1 VKLYVTPTIN
11 SDSMIIM
18 AIRPE
23 VSSVTGY
30 SDNIPIVE
38 KSETNTTVMVKD
50 GVTVLIGGLVR
61 EEVRESIRGV
71 PILSRIPILGMLFRS
86 KTSQKVK
93 SEMAI
98 LITPYIIDG
107 GITTVE
113 AQEKA
118 TTEVLK
124 K

>member
-1 VKLYVTPTIN
+1 MVPDFGAFHIESLGVAGETAGKTKPNCLI
-11 SDSMIIM
+11 
-18 AIRPE
+18 
-23 VSSVTGY
+23 G
-30 SDNIPIVE
+30 E
-38 KSETNTTVMVKD
+38 KAETNTTVMVKD

-61 EEVRESIRGV
+61 EEVRESIRGI

-93 SEMAI
+93 SELAI
-98 LITPYIIDG
+98 LITPHIIDG
-107 GITTVE
+107 GITTPE

-118 TTEVLK
+118 ATEVFK